1 MADNLIFPV
10 KFDLEAAVKQAQG
23 DADRLLRRLQ
33 TTINSKPLAVNLKI
47 VNAGG
52 GSINE
57 INARMGELVKQWNA
71 LSEAQR
77 IGNFTPDAKKI
88 TPNTSQTRASAAITP
103 PWNIPNPPVRNSCQP
118 HIR

>member
-1 MADNLIFPV
+1 MADSLIFPV

-57 INARMGELVKQWNA
+57 INNRMGELVKQWNA
-71 LSEAQR
+71 LSELNASGTR
-77 IGNFTPDAKKI
+77 P
-88 TPNTSQTRASAAITP
+88 RASLRPKLKNKLNTKP
-103 PWNIPNPPVRNSCQP
+103 QSFLG
-118 HIR
+118 